1 MLMYVLSYGAPWWW
15 HHCWGS
21 FYCDVTLECWQKR
34 NKSRFLWLG
43 ECPQFF
49 NWLDG
54 SHYSTCTQW
63 SLRTVKASSHVENWR
78 SKIWRKK
85 QKMFISYSYRG
96 KKAFK
101 PGPQCVC
108 VWVWCSF
115 ADHAH
120 KERKRVERVV
130 NRSVIGLSSCTAVWK
145 EQLHLR
151 LSDLIHIR
159 FTDVDGNH
167 FLGGVDQ
174 AVSPLQSISH

>member
-1 MLMYVLSYGAPWWW
+1 M
-15 HHCWGS
+15 
-21 FYCDVTLECWQKR
+21 E
-34 NKSRFLWLG
+34 
-43 ECPQFF
+43 
-49 NWLDG
+49 
-54 SHYSTCTQW
+54 
-63 SLRTVKASSHVENWR
+63 
-78 SKIWRKK
+78 KK
-85 QKMFISYSYRG
+85 
-96 KKAFK
+96 KKKPFK

-115 ADHAH
+115 VDHAH